1 MGTLAVAVAILLALP
16 LSRLGAGG
24 LGGAV
29 AGLLNGATHVVQQS
43 VQRVTV
49 PTRPGTTVHPAGPAS
64 PVSVAP
70 TSSPASAGLTPY
82 ATPHAGDPTIPAMY
96 GTNPHGQGSV
106 VGASLP
112 PNTVVP
118 YTYNPAGSTGE
129 ILVVGRGRS
138 EQNADGTYH
147 AHTTILGLLGAEVLG
162 VDAAQG
168 QSKTGPLDPVNQI
181 LKNLCNGTNQAV
193 CANVLAA
200 DTAATTSGAMTH
212 FSVLQLGALGTTVGA
227 QAATSDSS
235 INTAGSCQSSS
246 GASHAANVTLASGQL
261 ASVANSKE
269 GSNACTGQTPSQTT
283 SSSVIQLAGTGVPI
297 PAPGCANGTAN
308 TLSGLPVLLP
318 IICNADSTS
327 QLQAPSGVREALTVL
342 GIQMGSTAVLKSVVA
357 AAESYAVAPA
367 AATTPKCSDTDKDC
381 GIGPGGGPEIC
392 VNGQDPDNDGDC
404 TASSNGGTGA
414 SKCKD
419 TDKDCKNG
427 NTGAP
432 GSCSP
437 DQQDNDGDCDGS
449 GSVSAGNANGNGNGN
464 GAEGNEGAGTG
475 ATGASAGGLPFTG
488 QNLLEVV
495 LLGLLLTGGGLLLY
509 TKVREQ
515 KR

>member
-1 MGTLAVAVAILLALP
+1 
-16 LSRLGAGG
+16 
-24 LGGAV
+24 
-29 AGLLNGATHVVQQS
+29 
-43 VQRVTV
+43 
-49 PTRPGTTVHPAGPAS
+49 
-64 PVSVAP
+64 
-70 TSSPASAGLTPY
+70 
-82 ATPHAGDPTIPAMY
+82 MY
-96 GTNPHGQGSV
+96 GTNPHGQGTVAGVALSP
-106 VGASLP
+106 S
-112 PNTVVP
+112 TVVP
-118 YTYNPAGSTGE
+118 YTYNPGGSGGE
-129 ILVVGRGRS
+129 IIVVGRGRS

-147 AHTTILGLLGAEVLG
+147 AHTTIVGLLGAEVIG

-168 QSKTGPLDPVNQI
+168 QSNGGPLSALNQA
-181 LKNLCNGTNQAV
+181 LKTLCTSTTQAV

-212 FSVLQLGALGTTVGA
+212 FSIAQLGVGGASGLGV
-227 QAATSDSS
+227 
-235 INTAGSCQSSS
+235 TAGSSDSAINTSGSCQTSS
-246 GASHAANVTLASGQL
+246 GASHTANVTLASGQV
-261 ASVANSKE
+261 ASVTDAKE
-269 GSNACTGQTPSQTT
+269 ASNACTGQTPSQTA
-283 SSSVIQLAGTGVPI
+283 SSSVIRLGGTGVPI
-297 PAPGCANGTAN
+297 PAPGCANGTPN

-318 IICNADSTS
+318 IICNADSTT

-342 GIQMGSTAVLKSVVA
+342 GIQVGSTAVLKSVVA

-367 AATTPKCSDTDKDC
+367 AATKPKCTDTDTDC
-381 GIGPGGGPEIC
+381 GIGPGGTPEIC

-404 TASSNGGTGA
+404 KAASNSGTGA

-464 GAEGNEGAGTG
+464 GSEANEGAGTG
-475 ATGASAGGLPFTG
+475 ATGAAAGGLPFTG

-509 TKVREQ
+509 ARVREQ

>member
-1 MGTLAVAVAILLALP
+1 
-16 LSRLGAGG
+16 
-24 LGGAV
+24 
-29 AGLLNGATHVVQQS
+29 
-43 VQRVTV
+43 
-49 PTRPGTTVHPAGPAS
+49 
-64 PVSVAP
+64 
-70 TSSPASAGLTPY
+70 
-82 ATPHAGDPTIPAMY
+82 MY
-96 GTNPHGQGSV
+96 GTNPHGQGTV

-138 EQNADGTYH
+138 EQNADGSYH

-181 LKNLCNGTNQAV
+181 LKTLCNGTSQAV

-212 FSVLQLGALGTTVGA
+212 FSVAQLGALGTTVGV

-235 INTAGSCQSSS
+235 ISTAGSCQSSS

-261 ASVANSKE
+261 ASVANSKQ
-269 GSNACTGQTPSQTT
+269 GSSACTGQTPSQTT
-283 SSSVIQLAGTGVPI
+283 SSSVIALGGTGVPI

-318 IICNADSTS
+318 IICNADSTT

-342 GIQMGSTAVLKSVVA
+342 GIQVGSTAVLKSVVA

-367 AATTPKCSDTDKDC
+367 AVTPPTKCSDTDKDC
-381 GIGPGGGPEIC
+381 GIGPGGTPEIC

-404 TASSNGGTGA
+404 KASSNGGTGA

-432 GSCSP
+432 GSCSV

-464 GAEGNEGAGTG
+464 GNGSEAGEGSG
-475 ATGASAGGLPFTG
+475 ATGSSGGGLPFTG

-509 TKVREQ
+509 TRVREQ